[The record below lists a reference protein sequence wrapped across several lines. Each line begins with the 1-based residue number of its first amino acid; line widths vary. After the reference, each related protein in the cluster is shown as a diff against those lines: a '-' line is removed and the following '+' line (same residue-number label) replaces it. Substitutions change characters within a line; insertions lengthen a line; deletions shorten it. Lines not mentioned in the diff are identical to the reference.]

1 MPHGRGAGQQPVVDP
16 GGGDRRPLVL
26 PVAVERRSDR
36 AAVGV
41 GGCADRGVALGAPRS
56 AGRRGELP
64 GAAEHGGRV
73 DVAREVDLDRLGVRG
88 ATELVQQGAGGGPAA
103 RVRVHRRADERR
115 EHLGHAV
122 EVGPAVH
129 EPVQHR
135 LGASRAVR
143 GAPGRGEGHRR
154 PPGVQVDGLG
164 HGGARHLLGGEVPGS
179 ADDQAA
185 AGEGRDVGGDG
196 QAEVDDVRLAVQ
208 DQDVA
213 GRQVA
218 VHHALGVQHRQ
229 RVGQPPGEDLQRRHV
244 ERSVAVDQVVQ
255 PGAGHEPGD
264 QVGQVGVDVGVEHLH
279 QVGTTDP
286 AQRLEL
292 VAEATAGVG
301 VAEPV
306 AQDLDRHG
314 PVVLGDAEEHRAHAA
329 LSEPTEQAVRTD
341 PDGIGVAQR
350 RDRHRAS
357 RARTSHQP

>member
-1 MPHGRGAGQQPVVDP
+1 M
-16 GGGDRRPLVL
+16 
-26 PVAVERRSDR
+26 
-36 AAVGV
+36 
-41 GGCADRGVALGAPRS
+41 
-56 AGRRGELP
+56 
-64 GAAEHGGRV
+64 
-73 DVAREVDLDRLGVRG
+73 
-88 ATELVQQGAGGGPAA
+88 
-103 RVRVHRRADERR
+103 
-115 EHLGHAV
+115 
-122 EVGPAVH
+122 
-129 EPVQHR
+129 
-135 LGASRAVR
+135 
-143 GAPGRGEGHRR
+143 
-154 PPGVQVDGLG
+154 
-164 HGGARHLLGGEVPGS
+164 
-179 ADDQAA
+179 
-185 AGEGRDVGGDG
+185 
-196 QAEVDDVRLAVQ
+196 RLAVEH
-208 DQDVA
+208 QDVA

-279 QVGTTDP
+279 QVGTANP

-314 PVVLGDAEEHRAHAA
+314 PVVLRDAEEHRAHAA
-329 LSEPTEQAVRTD
+329 LAEPTEQAVRTD

-357 RARTSHQP
+357 RARAYGEP